1 MPGRRRSSVRQRGGM
16 RMRILAWF
24 VLLMTIAVVGS
35 MVVTAN
41 LLQSSSRQSIEEDI
55 EREVAAFR
63 SFSSRGIDPET
74 GERFDSAAE
83 LLNQYLLSA
92 VPGERKFLFSV
103 IDGNPG
109 TRTRG
114 PAALRLDRDSDIV
127 SAAADATEPRSGT
140 STTDAGLVA
149 YAIVPI
155 QDAGGAGNALVIV
168 QHMQPIMDET
178 GRTIRSVGLVLVLA
192 LLVASFLSWLVTA
205 RLVAPMRQVLA
216 TAQEI
221 DSGDLSRRIP
231 LDDRYA
237 DDVTQLAINFNR
249 MLDRLEK
256 AFATQRE
263 FLDDAAHELRTPLT
277 VIRGNLEL
285 SGDQTGE
292 GERRLLLGEVD
303 RMNRLVDDLLL
314 LARSEQP
321 DFLSRERVDL
331 TDLILNVAAKSQF
344 LGDRRWGVP
353 NAVSGSISADGQ
365 RLTQA
370 LMQLTS
376 NAVHSTQDGQ
386 PIHIW
391 SRISDGEECV
401 ELIVDD
407 GGVGIPSEEM
417 EQIFTRF
424 HGRRDGESTGLGLS
438 IVRSIAVA
446 HGGTVRA
453 GDSVLGGASF
463 TISLPLG
470 KLDATLDETNDP
482 DGESGRRT
490 DGEDDLNVGNS

>member
-1 MPGRRRSSVRQRGGM
+1 M
-16 RMRILAWF
+16 RTRILAWF

-63 SFSSRGIDPET
+63 SFSSRGINPET
-74 GERFDSAAE
+74 GERFDSAAV

-103 IDGNPG
+103 IDGKPG

-114 PAALRLDRDSDIV
+114 PAALRLDRDPDIV
-127 SAAADATEPRSGT
+127 SAAASATEPRSGT
-140 STTDAGLVA
+140 STTDAGLLA
-149 YAIVPI
+149 YAIIPI
-155 QDAGGAGNALVIV
+155 QDAEGAAGNALVIV
-168 QHMQPIMDET
+168 EHMQPIMDET
-178 GRTIRSVGLVLVLA
+178 GRTIRSVGFVLMLA

-231 LDDRYA
+231 LEDSYA
-237 DDVTQLAINFNR
+237 DDITQLAINFNR

-285 SGDQTGE
+285 SGDRTGE
-292 GERRLLLGEVD
+292 GERQLLLGEVD

-321 DFLSRERVDL
+321 NFLSLERVDL

-376 NAVHSTQDGQ
+376 NAVNSTGDGQ

-391 SRISDGEECV
+391 SRISDDEECV

-407 GGVGIPSEEM
+407 GGVGIPPEEM
-417 EQIFTRF
+417 DQIFARF

-438 IVRSIAVA
+438 IVRSIVVA

-453 GDSVLGGASF
+453 GDSALGGASF

-470 KLDATLDETNDP
+470 KLDATLDEMNDLE
-482 DGESGRRT
+482 GESGHHT
-490 DGEDDLNVGNS
+490 DGEDDLNAGNS